1 MEWIPQ
7 YWHRSDMMGI
17 LSPVLDRWF
26 SQRAGD
32 WRTSS
37 HHWCWNPSRWE
48 FVSYL
53 LYNHWSLLYSRNQW
67 VIVLKTKTK
76 EQSPKPK
83 GFAVFSWP
91 SMAAKVCVT
100 VSLWS
105 CGEFGSAFAG
115 MYQQTKVVC
124 WNEKR
129 LLGAKVLGQSIS
141 NCLNCFTNSQ
151 ETFFYRWC
159 LGIFFFSIYLFIS
172 LPM

>member
-17 LSPVLDRWF
+17 LTPVLDIWF

-37 HHWCWNPSRWE
+37 HHWCWNPSPWE
-48 FVSYL
+48 LVSYL

-76 EQSPKPK
+76 EQSPKPQ

-105 CGEFGSAFAG
+105 CGEFGFSFG
-115 MYQQTKVVC
+115 IIFGLY
-124 WNEKR
+124 
-129 LLGAKVLGQSIS
+129 
-141 NCLNCFTNSQ
+141 
-151 ETFFYRWC
+151 
-159 LGIFFFSIYLFIS
+159 IFFLLEEDIFLLILHPSDIS
-172 LPM
+172 LLPACNGFHYFWCCEA